1 MEALSFKEILSVTIV
16 LFSIIDV
23 IGYVPVIIEL
33 KKKAGSIHALRATI
47 LAGILMISF
56 LYLGQNILKLFGVD
70 VYSFALAGAFILVLL
85 GVEMITGR
93 NIFKHEDSSSKA
105 TTYVPLV
112 FPIMVGAGTMTT
124 LISLRAAYEEINILI
139 GILLNMIII
148 YLVLRSLSWI
158 EKTIGQTGSEI
169 LKKVFGL
176 IILAIAIKLIKSNLI

>member
-1 MEALSFKEILSVTIV
+1 
-16 LFSIIDV
+16 
-23 IGYVPVIIEL
+23 
-33 KKKAGSIHALRATI
+33 
-47 LAGILMISF
+47 
-56 LYLGQNILKLFGVD
+56 
-70 VYSFALAGAFILVLL
+70 
-85 GVEMITGR
+85 
-93 NIFKHEDSSSKA
+93 
-105 TTYVPLV
+105 
-112 FPIMVGAGTMTT
+112 MTT

>member
-23 IGYVPVIIEL
+23 IGSVPVIIEL

-56 LYLGQNILKLFGVD
+56 LYLGH
-70 VYSFALAGAFILVLL
+70 SFALAGAFILVLL